1 MKKSTAKYLASTLPL
16 ICLLNSGLWI
26 QPGTSTGAG
35 IAQAQSPD
43 TSTAN
48 PEAKPLEPSA
58 TTTEA
63 PKSDAKASK
72 PKKTAKSSSKSSRTA
87 KVSSTGLEPKALQ
100 LANSGDWNGVVERLQ
115 TATASDTTATSNH
128 GWLAFAYL
136 FLGKCDQLKELSA
149 KTQALPVDNAN
160 PNAAKIVELYNLT
173 CQGKFDDAEK
183 ASTALDGANSKD
195 VLLNLALAAVAAKK
209 GNPAGAV
216 TFVEKVTAEAPDFS
230 WGYRTLGFIQDRSLK
245 TPLAAEASYFKA
257 LAIQPNFKEVRDL
270 LVDNKLA
277 RNDFD
282 GAIEVAKAA
291 IKAAPQDANNYYRLS
306 QIYTQ
311 QWRLKES
318 TAELDKAIKL
328 SPNTP
333 RFYRAKA
340 AILRYQGD
348 LPNAIATQQKA
359 VDFSTEKAFELIE
372 LAALNELAGNETK
385 AADILRQSMD
395 LSPKNQAAHQKLVSL
410 LSKQKRWEDLDK
422 EYRRALVLEPK
433 SAALHLGLANVL
445 LKQNKTDDAINEFK
459 EASNL
464 DGNDPRPH
472 RQLGTIYLDRKD
484 YGNAAKA
491 YTRALNINPG
501 SVEDL
506 VALGYTY
513 AQNDDFMQAET
524 AFVTALALQQLTH
537 NPGSNRYDVMRSLAV
552 LLLTEGRYSE
562 AATNLEAI
570 TASEKDK
577 PGHAQDAFLLAQAK
591 AMRDRSSNTLRDL
604 GTAFDALPDDEK
616 VTGRPVLVETYLK
629 LGKPEL
635 AAEQISKLTDT
646 DRAELP
652 WQILQARTWRMKG
665 DLAKAEE
672 LANAAV
678 ASNDQSPEYKAE
690 ALIEQAQVQFAKANN
705 AGAETTV
712 RKALDVY
719 PKSFAGYEL
728 LGKILLKKGDHEH
741 AIEAGKHALEINPYF
756 TPAYLLTGD
765 AYVAANKFD
774 EAANNYK
781 RAVELYPAWLDA
793 HRALRDIY
801 KKLAQKED
809 AQKEDEIITQIE
821 KRS

>member
-16 ICLLNSGLWI
+16 LCLLNSGLWI
-26 QPGTSTGAG
+26 PV
-35 IAQAQSPD
+35 AQAQVTD

-48 PEAKPLEPSA
+48 PSGAPLTAPATDPGAPATAAPAA
-58 TTTEA
+58 TTEEA
-63 PKSDAKASK
+63 PKSSKKSSKTSKTKASK
-72 PKKTAKSSSKSSRTA
+72 SSK
-87 KVSSTGLEPKALQ
+87 VSTTGLEPKALQ

-115 TATASDTTATSNH
+115 TAAATDTTATRNH

-136 FLGKCDQLKELSA
+136 FLGKCNELKDLAA
-149 KTQALPVDNAN
+149 KAAALPADAAD
-160 PNAAKIVELYNLT
+160 PNAGKIVEIYNLT

-209 GNPAGAV
+209 GNPAAAV
-216 TFVEKVTAEAPDFS
+216 TFVDKVTAEAPDFS

-245 TPLAAEASYFKA
+245 NPLAAEASYLKA

-282 GAIEVAKAA
+282 GAIAVAKAA

-311 QWRLKES
+311 QWRLGES
-318 TAELDKAIKL
+318 TAELDRAIKL

-410 LSKQKRWEDLDK
+410 LSKQKRWDDLDK

-433 SAALHLGLANVL
+433 SAALHLGLASVL

-472 RQLGTIYLDRKD
+472 RQLGTIYLERKD
-484 YGNAAKA
+484 FSNAAKA

-537 NPGSNRYDVMRSLAV
+537 TTGNRYDVMRSLAV

-577 PGHAQDAFLLAQAK
+577 PTHAQDAFLLAQAK
-591 AMRDRSSNTLRDL
+591 AMRDRSSSTLRDL
-604 GTAFDALPDDEK
+604 GTAFDALPADESA
-616 VTGRPVLVETYLK
+616 TGRPVLVETYLK
-629 LGKPEL
+629 LGKPDL
-635 AAEQISKLTDT
+635 AAEQIAKLTDA
-646 DRAELP
+646 DRAQLP

-665 DLAKAEE
+665 DLVKAEE

-690 ALIEQAQVQFAKANN
+690 ALIEQAQVQFAKAN
-705 AGAETTV
+705 ATAAEATV

-765 AYVAANKFD
+765 AYVAANKYD